1 VCARTSTRSLAAQL
15 VENAEA
21 VWNDGNLDAV
31 DAFFAA
37 DVLVHEVPNQRD
49 YEGLDEFK
57 AWVTEV
63 RTAFPDFETEATSII
78 VGDGSVVS
86 QWTAAGTHEGEMVD
100 LDIEPTGETIT
111 WEGVTVYTVDD
122 EEVTEAWWYYDLAG
136 MMVQLGVIPEPPAR
150 A

>member
-1 VCARTSTRSLAAQL
+1 MTAQTTRSLAAQL

-21 VWNDGNLDAV
+21 VWNDGDLDAA
-31 DAFFAA
+31 DAFFVD
-37 DVLVHEVPNQRD
+37 DVVVHDVPHQRD

-86 QWTAAGTHEGEMVD
+86 QWTATGTHEGEMAD